1 MRLYGGLIMVDA
13 LMALTRML
21 TPSLSFML
29 PDFDPVVHI
38 GSFALQWGPLAIRW
52 YALAYL
58 AGIALGWY
66 YGTRLLK
73 NAGLWPGGRAPIEP
87 LKFDDMVLWLALGII
102 LGGRLMYVLVY
113 NLPETLRNPAS
124 VLVLWEGGMSFH
136 GGFLGVVVA
145 GILFAR
151 AEKLDLTRILGI
163 GDVLASVAPIGLG
176 LGRLANFINGE
187 LWGRP
192 TSVPWGVVFCNEH
205 TRTLY
210 NGGCGPAG
218 FVARHPSQLYEAA
231 LEGVF
236 LFAAAFLLGRVYK
249 QFKRP
254 GLVWG
259 VFMLGYG
266 LSRIL
271 LENVRNPD
279 EQLSQFVQTFHIT
292 MGMLLSLP
300 MVGAGAW
307 LIWRALKTP
316 PIVDEPEAA
325 AVPPEPAPT
334 PVQAPKKRA
343 GRAKT
348 DKA

>member
-1 MRLYGGLIMVDA
+1 MSDVLTGLA
-13 LMALTRML
+13 QML

-38 GSFALQWGPLAIRW
+38 GSFPLQFGPLAIRW

-73 NAGLWPGGRAPIEP
+73 NAGLWPNGQAPISP
-87 LKFDDMVLWLALGII
+87 LKFDDMVLWLALGVI

-113 NLPETLRNPAS
+113 NLPTTLSNPAS
-124 VLVLWEGGMSFH
+124 IFVLWEGGMSFH

-145 GILFAR
+145 GWLFAR
-151 AEKLDLTRILGI
+151 AEKLNLPRILSI

-192 TSVPWGVVFCNEH
+192 TDVPWGVVFCNAH
-205 TRTLY
+205 TRSLY
-210 NGGCGPAG
+210 SGGCGPAG

-231 LEGVF
+231 LEGVL
-236 LFAAAFLLGRVYK
+236 LFGLAFVLGRVYK

-254 GLVWG
+254 GLIWG

-279 EQLSQFVQTFHIT
+279 EQLTEFVNTWHIT

-300 MVGAGAW
+300 MVAAGVW
-307 LIWRALKTP
+307 MIWHALKTSP
-316 PIVDEPEAA
+316 VVDLAVSDEAPAAVISPEA
-325 AVPPEPAPT
+325 EPAP
-334 PVQAPKKRA
+334 APAQPAKKRA
-343 GRAKT
+343 AKT
-348 DKA
+348 KPDEA